1 MEESNEKINA
11 EPDEFVEPLDESYE
25 DLLLKDANAEEGE
38 FEEMKN
44 LMTMS
49 RQAKN
54 ANLLL
59 SA

>member
-11 EPDEFVEPLDESYE
+11 ENEEIIEPFDELQE
-25 DLLLKDANAEEGE
+25 DLLL
-38 FEEMKN
+38 EEMIRKT
-44 LMTMS
+44 LMMTNWIMMN